1 MNSVTRN
8 GITVIVEK
16 WPKKKLPV
24 LAVKFPGEPYLYKVA
39 SFDSDKDAHWFL
51 EIMEEFFGNAEGT
64 TKEEQK

>member
-24 LAVKFPGEPYLYKVA
+24 LAVKFSGEPYLYKVA

-51 EIMEEFFGNAEGT
+51 EIMEEFFKNTEET